1 MSGPS
6 EASSPDY
13 EQDWDALE
21 QQSMK
26 VLDQK
31 LQELQA
37 PSASSAQG
45 SSLATSSSPPDDV
58 RRMQQAISREPY
70 RPEDHQF
77 TSEEMWAG
85 FSSEEEGEPA
95 QSSQEKGVEEEP
107 ESKKLEEQSKDFHPE
122 ARARVDEGKAAMR
135 ETMMGHFER
144 ACMQE
149 PYRPEDHHLSVEEFW
164 GGSDSSRG
172 SRSKVE
178 HSVGQ
183 EDLEA
188 STRLQRMLAGD
199 RAPQALADLDF
210 QQLDALTSSTNSS
223 HAFNGWIGK
232 AQPPSLTHT
241 QFIVIWDSSLLGSTL
256 PPESR
261 CHSQFPGVQWYI
273 SWCCDL
279 S

>member
-122 ARARVDEGKAAMR
+122 ARARVDEGK
-135 ETMMGHFER
+135 
-144 ACMQE
+144 E

>member
-37 PSASSAQG
+37 PSASSAAQAG

-210 QQLDALTSSTNSS
+210 QQLDAVARDCLQASETLR
-223 HAFNGWIGK
+223 WILRR
-232 AQPPSLTHT
+232 QYET
-241 QFIVIWDSSLLGSTL
+241 VIQ
-256 PPESR
+256 
-261 CHSQFPGVQWYI
+261 SQMSI
-273 SWCCDL
+273 
-279 S
+279 

>member
-37 PSASSAQG
+37 PSASSAAQAG

-122 ARARVDEGKAAMR
+122 ARARVDEGK
-135 ETMMGHFER
+135 
-144 ACMQE
+144 E

-210 QQLDALTSSTNSS
+210 QQLDAVARDCLQASETLR
-223 HAFNGWIGK
+223 WILRR
-232 AQPPSLTHT
+232 QYET
-241 QFIVIWDSSLLGSTL
+241 VIQ
-256 PPESR
+256 
-261 CHSQFPGVQWYI
+261 SQMSI
-273 SWCCDL
+273 
-279 S
+279 